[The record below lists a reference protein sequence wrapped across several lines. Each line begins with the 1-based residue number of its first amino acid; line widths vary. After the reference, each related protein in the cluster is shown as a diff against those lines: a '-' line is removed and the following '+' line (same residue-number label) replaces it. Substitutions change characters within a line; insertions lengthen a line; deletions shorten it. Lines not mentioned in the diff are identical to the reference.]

1 VRLLFVDDNAVNL
14 ELFRDI
20 LETAGHEVATEI
32 DPVLGQARALAERFD
47 VIVLD
52 IQMPRIDGHAICRSL
67 RVAGLGGPIL
77 ALTSNALPE
86 QVAAGTAS
94 GFDAYLTKPITPS
107 ALREAI
113 ARFGSAA

>member
-1 VRLLFVDDNAVNL
+1 MRLLFVDDNPVNL
-14 ELFRDI
+14 ELFKDV
-20 LETAGHEVATEI
+20 LEATGHEVETES
-32 DPVLGQARALAERFD
+32 DPALGHARALAERFD

-52 IQMPRIDGHAICRSL
+52 IQMPRIDGRAICRSL
-67 RVAGLGGPIL
+67 RAAGRGGPIL

-94 GFDAYLTKPITPS
+94 GFDAYLTKPITPA

-113 ARFGSAA
+113 ARFRSAP